1 MDPWNPMQS
10 SDAGYDL
17 CLPFPPG
24 PLKDHLLLPVETMVQ
39 QMEAMLRAA
48 KLGPEFEAKRLK
60 SKNPERFCM

>member
-1 MDPWNPMQS
+1 MQS

-17 CLPFPPG
+17 CLPVPPE

-48 KLGPEFEAKRLK
+48 ELGPEFEAKRLK
-60 SKNPERFCM
+60 TKNPERFCM

>member
-1 MDPWNPMQS
+1 
-10 SDAGYDL
+10 
-17 CLPFPPG
+17 
-24 PLKDHLLLPVETMVQ
+24 MVQ

>member
-1 MDPWNPMQS
+1 MQS
-10 SDAGYDL
+10 SDDGYDL
-17 CLPFPPG
+17 CLPVPPE

-48 KLGPEFEAKRLK
+48 KLGPQFEAKRLK